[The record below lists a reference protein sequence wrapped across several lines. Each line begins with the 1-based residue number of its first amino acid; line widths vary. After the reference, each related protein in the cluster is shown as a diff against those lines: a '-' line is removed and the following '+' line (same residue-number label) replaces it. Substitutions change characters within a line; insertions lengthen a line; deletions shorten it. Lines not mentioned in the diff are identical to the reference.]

1 VRITLKDYG
10 EHGAVTV
17 FGEEA
22 VEKLIV
28 HGPSGLYGEIDL
40 KTLPEG
46 VVKRE
51 LTIEREPPF
60 PKLRP

>member
-1 VRITLKDYG
+1 MRITLKDYG

-22 VEKLIV
+22 IAKLEAEYRDV
-28 HGPSGLYGEIDL
+28 TRPVVS
-40 KTLPEG
+40 LPEG

-51 LTIEREPPF
+51 LTIEAKPPF

>member
-17 FGEEA
+17 FGEDA
-22 VEKLIV
+22 IDKLFAC
-28 HGPSGLYGEIDL
+28 IDGGNDL
-40 KTLPEG
+40 PMELLPLPEG

-51 LTIEREPPF
+51 LTIEREPHF